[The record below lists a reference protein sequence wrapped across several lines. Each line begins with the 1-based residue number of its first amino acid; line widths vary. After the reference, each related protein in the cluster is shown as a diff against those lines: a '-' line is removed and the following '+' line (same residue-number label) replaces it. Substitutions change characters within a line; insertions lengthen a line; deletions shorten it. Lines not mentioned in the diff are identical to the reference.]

1 MENELQNP
9 GIEIGKGEYKEKKMK
24 LERSSKAFKEVYSFK
39 GGIFLIVLNFSFFI
53 YHLMNGTNFTSKIS
67 CTSSQMYLSFK
78 VVVRKKISHSS
89 IFLYCTHSCSK
100 ID

>member
-39 GGIFLIVLNFSFFI
+39 GGNFPCSTKFFFL
-53 YHLMNGTNFTSKIS
+53 
-67 CTSSQMYLSFK
+67 YLSPHEWHEFH
-78 VVVRKKISHSS
+78 I
-89 IFLYCTHSCSK
+89 
-100 ID
+100 

>member
-1 MENELQNP
+1 MENKLQNP

-53 YHLMNGTNFTSKIS
+53 YHLMNGMNFTSKIS
-67 CTSSQMYLSFK
+67 STLGQMYLSSLS
-78 VVVRKKISHSS
+78 R
-89 IFLYCTHSCSK
+89 
-100 ID
+100 

>member
-1 MENELQNP
+1 MENELQNQ

-39 GGIFLIVLNFSFFI
+39 GGIFLVVLNFSFFI
-53 YHLMNGTNFTSKIS
+53 YHLMNGTNFTFKIS